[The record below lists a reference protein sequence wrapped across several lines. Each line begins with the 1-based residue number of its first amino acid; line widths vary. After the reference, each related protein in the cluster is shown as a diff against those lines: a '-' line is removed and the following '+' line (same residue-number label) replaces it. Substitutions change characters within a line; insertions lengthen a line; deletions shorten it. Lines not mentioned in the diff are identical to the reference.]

1 MTYRVCVT
9 NQKGGT
15 GKTTVAVNVAGALAY
30 RDNDVLLVDLDPQGY
45 ATEATG
51 LAAAYDED
59 GLSLHDVLLDLDE
72 IGRLGDLVRAGNE
85 FDVVPSN
92 ATLTAKNT
100 QTQLQQAK
108 GGERRLEMALDR
120 LDAEYDVVIVDC
132 PPGLGALT
140 DNALLAT
147 GRVLIPAETK
157 ATSMRA
163 LELLKDQIDSLGLV
177 FPDVEV
183 RPIGLVAN
191 EVRRD
196 GVSDNMLD
204 WFQQVFGETV
214 PIYEVR
220 KRVALQR
227 ALMNGRSIMTHDE
240 DCDMEAVFDE
250 IAADLET
257 AAGRPEQGVTSA

>member
-1 MTYRVCVT
+1 MTFRVCVT

-15 GKTTVAVNVAGALAY
+15 GKTTVAVNVAGALAA
-30 RDNDVLLVDLDPQGY
+30 RGGDVLLVDLDPQGY

-51 LAAAYDED
+51 VAEAYDAD
-59 GLSLHDVLLDLDE
+59 GLTLHDVLLDLDD
-72 IGRLGDLVRAGNE
+72 IGRLEELVREGAE

-92 ATLTAKNT
+92 ATLTANNT

-108 GGERRLEMALDR
+108 GGERRLGMALDR
-120 LDAEYDVVIVDC
+120 MDRDYDVVIVDC

-147 GRVLIPAETK
+147 GHVLIPAETK

-163 LELLKDQIDSLGLV
+163 LELLKDQIDSLALV

-183 RPIGLVAN
+183 EPIGLVAN
-191 EVRRD
+191 EVRTD
-196 GVSDNMLD
+196 GVSDDMLE
-204 WFQQVFGETV
+204 WFEQVFGESV

-240 DCDMEAVFDE
+240 DCDMEAVFRE
-250 IAADLET
+250 IAAAVVEHFD
-257 AAGRPEQGVTSA
+257 GGVSA